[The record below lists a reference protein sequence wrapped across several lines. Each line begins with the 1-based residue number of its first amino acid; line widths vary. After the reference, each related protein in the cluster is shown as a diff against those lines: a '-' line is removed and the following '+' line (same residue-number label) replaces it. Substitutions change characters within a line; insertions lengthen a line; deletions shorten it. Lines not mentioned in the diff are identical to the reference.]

1 MSRTLALF
9 DFDGT
14 ITTRDTLFVFARFIV
29 GLKKFWLGII
39 FLAPW
44 LIANRLGWVSAQKAK
59 EIFLKYFFKD
69 ITTEKFERLCDQFGM
84 QVLPTLIRP
93 QALEAIEKHKQ
104 NGARIVIVS
113 ASCEDWIAP
122 WANQLGIEVI
132 ATRLEKREDKIT
144 GRILGLNCNGS
155 EKVTRIREKINLAE
169 YSFVAAYG
177 DSSGDHAML
186 ELATQ
191 KFFKPFRDK
200 S

>member
-14 ITTRDTLFVFARFIV
+14 ITTRDTLFVFAHFIV
-29 GLKKFWLGII
+29 GSNKYFLGL
-39 FLAPW
+39 FYLAPW
-44 LIANRLGWVSAQKAK
+44 LIAHRIGLFSAQKAK
-59 EIFLKYFFKD
+59 EIFLGYFLKG
-69 ITTEKFERLCDQFGM
+69 ITAEKFTLTCNQFCT

-93 QALEAIEKHKQ
+93 RAFEAIVQHKQ
-104 NGARIVIVS
+104 NGTRIAIVS

-122 WANQLGIEVI
+122 WANQFGIEVI
-132 ATRLEKREDKIT
+132 ATRLEKKENIIT
-144 GRILGLNCNGS
+144 GRIAGLNCNGS
-155 EKVTRIREKINLAE
+155 EKVTRIQEKINVLE
-169 YSFVAAYG
+169 YPVIIAYG

-200 S
+200 K